1 MAHAIRNAWKA
12 NRYWVAAGFLA
23 STSLFLVLIFVTLR
37 DERRAIEQS
46 KATGL
51 SAITTWDLRSQW
63 AGRSILP
70 VSFSKQRPRSVDFA
84 RGMTGGVVGGVASLA
99 LSPRASSAADVADRQ
114 VVRSGALEI
123 IAADPLLATNQL
135 RNLATRFSG
144 FVVSSKISGSDARMQ
159 SAQVIVRIP
168 AAHFDE
174 ARVQVRA
181 VAKSVE
187 LDAVEAR
194 DVTREYVDQ
203 EAVLRNARAEEQQ
216 YLVILKRAASV
227 QDVLEVTSKLA
238 ELRGHID
245 ELQTALN
252 SLHNE
257 VEMSVLT
264 VNVTAMADAQVFGIR
279 WRPFYKAKL
288 SLRDAIS
295 AIADYGDS
303 TMALVLNLPVI
314 VLWGFTIVALIK
326 VGWLALRRIV
336 LLFFPA
342 LPTWLH
348 RSAQANLG
356 PSLSASP

>member
-1 MAHAIRNAWKA
+1 MAHAIRNTWKS
-12 NRYWVAAGFLA
+12 NRHWVTAGFLA
-23 STSLFLVLIFVTLR
+23 STSLFLLLIFVTLQN
-37 DERRAIEQS
+37 ERHAIEQP

-63 AGRSILP
+63 AGSLLP
-70 VSFSKQRPRSVDFA
+70 VSFSRQRARSVDYA
-84 RGMTGGVVGGVASLA
+84 SVGGGVPGSVTPLA
-99 LSPRASSAADVADRQ
+99 VIPRLPSAADLAGRQ
-114 VVRSGALEI
+114 VIRSGAVEI
-123 IAADPLLATNQL
+123 TAADPLLAADQL
-135 RNLATRFSG
+135 RNLATRLSG

-159 SAQVIVRIP
+159 SAQVIFRIP
-168 AAHFDE
+168 AERFDE
-174 ARVQVRA
+174 ARAQVRA

-187 LDAVEAR
+187 QDAVEAR

-203 EAVLRNARAEEQQ
+203 EAVLRNTRAEEEQ

-238 ELRGHID
+238 EVRGHID

-257 VEMSVLT
+257 VEMSLLT

-279 WRPFYKAKL
+279 WRPLYKAKV

-295 AIADYGDS
+295 AMADYGDS
-303 TMALVLNLPVI
+303 MMALVVNLPVI
-314 VLWGFTIVALIK
+314 AIWGFTIMALLK
-326 VGWLALRRIV
+326 VSWLALRRIV

-342 LPTWLH
+342 LGTWLH
-348 RSAQANLG
+348 RPAQAT
-356 PSLSASP
+356 